1 MKFNNWKLNILKR
14 KKVGVELSAVDY
26 DLIIVGCGAAGTASA
41 LAAAEQA
48 KAQNENISIAIL
60 ERAPFEQRGGNTRW
74 TAAYMRMENIDTPAA
89 NFVEDLLTF
98 SDNKMDQEYAKTLH
112 KEAGET
118 LRWIESK
125 GVAFD
130 FLPTMFLTASKPR
143 LLPVGGGRA
152 IIDTLTLR
160 ARALGVEIIYDTTA
174 WDLSLNENGII
185 NGIKVRIADGSSI
198 LLKTKAVIL
207 ASGGFQGNA
216 EMMAQYIGRDAHK
229 IPPVSEGGLF
239 NKGEAIRMAMRIGA
253 AGKGQFDSF
262 HAETVDPRSKRE
274 EAGVMLFPYGI
285 LVNKQGQRFTDEGIT
300 TIDEQYEEVARKIFY
315 NCEDHIAYMITDQ
328 KMYRIPNYE
337 DALQTDISAIVAD
350 TLEQL
355 AVNIGVPVENLKET
369 VATFN
374 EACPEGEFT
383 YNKVDG
389 LATTGLAINKSNWS
403 IPINQGP
410 FIAYPII
417 CCNVF
422 TNGGLA
428 TDVNGRVLTGDHVAI
443 PGLYA
448 VGETSGVYY
457 GKYPGGTSVL
467 RCLVFGR
474 RAGEDAVRYV
484 CEQEKSYN

>member
-1 MKFNNWKLNILKR
+1 MR
-14 KKVGVELSAVDY
+14 EVDY

-41 LAAAEQA
+41 LAAAEEA
-48 KAQNENISIAIL
+48 KQQNEDISIAIL

-74 TAAYMRMENIDTPAA
+74 TAAYMRMESIDQPAP
-89 NFVEDLLTF
+89 NFVEDVVGF
-98 SDNKMDQEYAKTLH
+98 SEGFMDRAYAETLRE
-112 KEAGET
+112 EAGET
-118 LRWIESK
+118 LRWVESK
-125 GVAFD
+125 GVEFD

-160 ARALGVEIIYDTTA
+160 ARALGVEIIYETTA
-174 WDLSLNENGII
+174 WDLMLDEEGAVNGL
-185 NGIKVRIADGSSI
+185 KVRLAEGTTMQ
-198 LLKTKAVIL
+198 LKTNAVIL
-207 ASGGFQGNA
+207 AAGGFQGNK
-216 EMMAQYIGRDAHK
+216 EMMAQYVGRDAHK

-274 EAGVMLFPYGI
+274 EAGVMLFPYAI
-285 LVNKQGQRFTDEGIT
+285 LVNKQGERFTDEGVT

-315 NCEDHIAYMITDQ
+315 GCEDHIAYMITDQ
-328 KMYRIPNYE
+328 KMYDIPNYE
-337 DALQTDISAIVAD
+337 EALQTDIPAIVGE
-350 TLEQL
+350 TLGEL
-355 AVNIGVPVENLKET
+355 AQKIGIPAAKLVET
-369 VATFN
+369 VETFN
-374 EACPEGEFT
+374 AACPTEGEFLF
-383 YNKVDG
+383 NKVDG
-389 LATTGLAINKSNWS
+389 LATKGLELNKSNWS
-403 IPINQGP
+403 IPIDKGP

-428 TDVNGRVLTGDHVAI
+428 TDLNSRVLTGDNTVI

-448 VGETSGVYY
+448 VGETQGVYY

-467 RCLVFGR
+467 RCLVYGR
-474 RAGEDAVRYV
+474 RAGKDAVQYIA
-484 CEQEKSYN
+484 QKEKSYQ

>member
-1 MKFNNWKLNILKR
+1 M
-14 KKVGVELSAVDY
+14 SAVDY

-48 KAQNENISIAIL
+48 KLQNENISIAIL

-89 NFVEDLLTF
+89 NFVEDILNF
-98 SDNKMDQEYAKTLH
+98 SENKIDREYAETL
-112 KEAGET
+112 KEEAGET
-118 LRWIESK
+118 LRWVESK
-125 GVAFD
+125 GVQFD

-160 ARALGVEIIYDTTA
+160 ARALDVEIIYETTA
-174 WDLSLNENGII
+174 WDLTLDDEGAI
-185 NGIKVRIADGSSI
+185 NGVKVRVADGSSI
-198 LLKTKAVIL
+198 SLKTKAVIL
-207 ASGGFQGNA
+207 AAGGFQGNA
-216 EMMAQYIGRDAHK
+216 EMMSQYIGRDAHK

-239 NKGEAIRMAMRIGA
+239 NKGEAIRMAIRIGA

-274 EAGVMLFPYGI
+274 EAGVMLFPYAI

-328 KMYRIPNYE
+328 TIYDIPNYE
-337 DALQTDISAIVAD
+337 EALQTDIPAIVAD
-350 TLEQL
+350 TLEEL
-355 AVNIGVPVENLKET
+355 AHKIGVPAENLVET
-369 VATFN
+369 VTTFN
-374 EACPEGEFT
+374 AACPEGEFI
-383 YNKVDG
+383 YNKMDG
-389 LATTGLAINKSNWS
+389 LATKGLALNKSNWS
-403 IPINQGP
+403 ISINKGP
-410 FIAYPII
+410 FVAYPII

-428 TDVNGRVLTGDHVAI
+428 TDVNGRVLTGDQVAI

-474 RAGEDAVRYV
+474 RAGADAVRYV
-484 CEQEKSYN
+484 SEQEKSYN